1 MSSDPALL
9 APEAVTGLGL
19 IQDRIDGLSLQLEEG
34 SAGLVPDAAAFD
46 QAPWGVTNN
55 EIPLLPMTSRGVLYD
70 QVAMQAQAISK
81 DFLSLRNMPEG
92 AEQIIAET
100 RVAIAGL
107 KDAGA
112 AADEDRAAYI
122 KAVERIFRRLDDGV
136 IFPADTMQGIN
147 ASMNTLTE
155 TVDDSMGSL
164 GFVEKGIFPGGA
176 VIKTRTICIEQG
188 SSRWLPKPLDVVA
201 KLGQLSNP
209 DLDAGGGYKGTRLLW
224 WKWLPIANIV
234 DFLIPDG
241 LVDMLPG
248 EYGSHN
254 SQGEFER
261 NYKDVLLAIAVGD
274 FNLGSIP
281 MLDGH
286 IWDSLFR
293 VLVALAM
300 GILLGV
306 PLGIYMG
313 VSRFFKSFFDPL
325 IELYRPVPPLAWAP

>member
-1 MSSDPALL
+1 L

-19 IQDRIDGLSLQLEEG
+19 IQDRIDGLTRQLEEG

-55 EIPLLPMTSRGVLYD
+55 EIPLMPMTSRGVLYD

-164 GFVEKGIFPGGA
+164 GFVEKAFFPGGA

-224 WKWLPIANIV
+224 W
-234 DFLIPDG
+234 
-241 LVDMLPG
+241 
-248 EYGSHN
+248 
-254 SQGEFER
+254 
-261 NYKDVLLAIAVGD
+261 
-274 FNLGSIP
+274 
-281 MLDGH
+281 
-286 IWDSLFR
+286 
-293 VLVALAM
+293 
-300 GILLGV
+300 
-306 PLGIYMG
+306 
-313 VSRFFKSFFDPL
+313 
-325 IELYRPVPPLAWAP
+325 